1 MDTDELIRRCQE
13 ISLEGEKRGR
23 VSLKSKMKMTGQKMV
38 DGCLLGKVLLAREIN
53 IVGLKAA
60 LQQVWRTL
68 REVQIEEM
76 GDNIFLFKFGT
87 ETDKRNIIA
96 GGPWHFDRALIV
108 LVEPRG
114 IGEINKQVFTHA
126 SFWVQIHNVPIL
138 CMNEETIQEIGG
150 AIGTVEEVGTNAAGE
165 CFGKYARLR
174 ISIDITQPLIKILE
188 LNDEEAAEGECA
200 AENESERE
208 SAEMVD
214 TEADKTEKETTKVKI
229 IPMPVLYERMPDFC
243 FVCGCVGHQ
252 YRECKQYKNQTR
264 KEMAYGPWLRALTM
278 AEKIKLNRGKERW
291 KAEEEK
297 QDSGIYTRSQPEGAS
312 KMMKDQHRS
321 NINGTEYE
329 HGLTRLQMDPIL
341 DNPQT
346 EGAGVSRLSEKSL
359 TKSMQPTDI
368 GAVPQKQGQKA
379 GIRNLNEREGE
390 MRDEQNGDLVKET
403 GEIGRISQVNEA
415 QSEMSPI
422 ETQAVV
428 SCEEGERLN
437 KTKTKTKKR
446 KWKLQARTIEKN
458 SLEEN
463 GPKLLKKPSGEANWV
478 SSDGKRRKIS
488 SLDQGAICSIEAKNM
503 IERAT
508 QQDGDV
514 EMIAMAVVSTPKE
527 LMAVAGSQ
535 HRPQL

>member
-13 ISLEGEKRGR
+13 ISLEGEKRGK
-23 VSLKSKMKMTGQKMV
+23 VSLKSKMKMIGQKMV
-38 DGCLLGKVLLAREIN
+38 DGCLLGNVLLAREIN

-76 GDNIFLFKFGT
+76 RDNIFLFKFGT
-87 ETDKRNIIA
+87 ETDKRNILA

-126 SFWVQIHNVPIL
+126 SFWIQKHNVPIL
-138 CMNEETIQEIGG
+138 CMNEETIKEIGG
-150 AIGTVEEVGTNAAGE
+150 EIGTVEEVGTNASGE

-174 ISIDITQPLIKILE
+174 ISIDITKPLIKILE
-188 LNDEEAAEGECA
+188 LNDEEDVEGECA
-200 AENESERE
+200 VEKESGRE

-214 TEADKTEKETTKVKI
+214 TEADKKEKETTNENI

-243 FVCGCVGHQ
+243 FVCGCIGHQ

-291 KAEEEK
+291 KAEEK
-297 QDSGIYTRSQPEGAS
+297 KNDSGKHTRYKPEVAS
-312 KMMKDQHRS
+312 KMMKDQHIS
-321 NINGTEYE
+321 NINRAENE

-341 DNPQT
+341 DNSQT
-346 EGAGVSRLSEKSL
+346 EGTSVLRKSL

-368 GAVPQKQGQKA
+368 GTVPQKQGQKA

-390 MRDEQNGDLVKET
+390 KGDEQNGDLMKET
-403 GEIGRISQVNEA
+403 GEMGRLSQVNEA

-422 ETQAVV
+422 KTQAVL
-428 SCEEGERLN
+428 SCEESERLN
-437 KTKTKTKKR
+437 KIKKR

-463 GPKLLKKPSGEANWV
+463 GPKLLKKPSGDANWV
-478 SSDGKRRKIS
+478 SPDGKRRKIS
-488 SLDQGAICSIEAKNM
+488 SLDQGEIYSIKEKNM
-503 IERAT
+503 TKWAT
-508 QQDGDV
+508 QQDEDV
-514 EMIAMAVVSTPKE
+514 EMIAMATDSTLKE
-527 LMAVAGSQ
+527 FMAVAGSQ